1 MRQFPRWTEHLYDS
15 HTHSV
20 PHQIIILLVLCRFF
34 PFLLSFLLMSAF
46 YMHICSVRSSVS
58 TLSISMAGIA
68 IQHEHTHSH
77 FTNQISLCNFMKI
90 RFYAKIW
97 MRFAYFLR
105 RSFVVFIWFTST
117 LRMLT
122 TTHPICPVSVYIRL
136 TLDELSYNPFDGVG
150 NVMITSSLHSHAL
163 S

>member
-1 MRQFPRWTEHLYDS
+1 MDWAFLRHTHT

-34 PFLLSFLLMSAF
+34 SLFIIVFTCARFLHAHLLRQKFSVNAF
-46 YMHICSVRSSVS
+46 YFNGWNRHLTR
-58 TLSISMAGIA
+58 T
-68 IQHEHTHSH
+68 HTHS
-77 FTNQISLCNFMKI
+77 TNQNSLCNFMKI

-97 MRFAYFLR
+97 MRFAYFR
-105 RSFVVFIWFTST
+105 RLLFVVFIWLTSA

-122 TTHPICPVSVYIRL
+122 TTHPICPVSVNIRL
-136 TLDELSYNPFDGVG
+136 ILDELSYNPFDDVG
-150 NVMITSSLHSHAL
+150 NVMITTRLHSHAL